1 VRHNRIFAGTEVTD
15 EASDA
20 RAQRLKVDSLQ
31 TSGQS
36 TLAPGKSSSLEGL
49 VALQR
54 FAGNKALT
62 SLLRPN
68 GEAVRPAVEK
78 AVASPSS
85 VVPADA
91 SASRSTAGGPGVSA
105 LQLHSDSESTEA
117 LGAKGFTVY
126 NHVVLHPDFAPGTAA
141 GDSVLAHEKAHFA
154 QQANGPV
161 SGQSIG
167 ANLAVSDPHDSFEVE
182 AASAAHGSRHQGAFG
197 SVSVSTSPVSQL
209 GAGRFAAAPG
219 GHMTIQ
225 RAVVDGG
232 ASLEALLVQ
241 LQGMSAEP
249 VQAPKQ
255 GFFSKLKQTISTVF
269 SRGGGKAKRSSAGE
283 TARSAA
289 AAYEVIH
296 AQADKAL
303 ALRSRMKDPLGP
315 ARARRVEAA
324 DMIEELS
331 SMKKTLGRWR
341 ENFAE
346 LHTELPVLAVA
357 IEAIDH
363 DIACVREVGFS
374 DQYPDNAS
382 WLDAIEHG
390 GAILA
395 SGKAHVDSIAQ
406 AQQDFTDT
414 ARKEQRS
421 KDKST
426 ASSEQVPQGASRKT
440 PEKDVHDKTIAQV
453 GRGGVD
459 LFRDYVKGYAASAI
473 LPAAQNALDGFWS
486 QRAQSESSD
495 QADDKI
501 SDPKTDPRVTGP
513 ATELAEHLGPVVC
526 PQGGGW
532 AVADPE
538 VLSRAAAI
546 LQYAEE
552 KFGQGSDIAEAFVLR
567 NMVWLGVQAQLL
579 VYASNYQKLPRAASV
594 ESMRAFMEAIFN
606 HRNQSVEEVF
616 AAWEPI
622 VSDFNRT
629 LLAKVREHMG
639 VNLQMQNV
647 D

>member
-1 VRHNRIFAGTEVTD
+1 MRHDRIFAGKKVAD

-20 RAQRLKVDSLQ
+20 RAQRLNVDSLH
-31 TSGQS
+31 GVGPS
-36 TLAPGKSSSLEGL
+36 TLPPGKSSSLDGL

-62 SLLRPN
+62 SLLRPD
-68 GEAVRPAVEK
+68 GEAVRPAVER

-91 SASRSTAGGPGVSA
+91 AAYRSKAGGPDA
-105 LQLHSDSESTEA
+105 TTLQLHSDRESTEA
-117 LGAKGFTVY
+117 LGAKGFTVS

-141 GDSVLAHEKAHFA
+141 GDSVLAHEKAHVA

-161 SGQSIG
+161 SGEPIG
-167 ANLAVSDPHDSFEVE
+167 ANIRVSDPHDSFEVA
-182 AASAAHGSRHQGAFG
+182 AASAATSSRGEDAFG
-197 SVSVSTSPVSQL
+197 SVSASPVSQL
-209 GAGRFAAAPG
+209 GAGRFASAGG

-232 ASLEALLVQ
+232 ESLEALLVQ
-241 LQGMSAEP
+241 LQSMSAQQA
-249 VQAPKQ
+249 QAPKQ
-255 GFFSKLKQTISTVF
+255 GFFSKLKQTISKVF
-269 SRGGGKAKRSSAGE
+269 SRGGGKAKRSPAGE

-289 AAYEVIH
+289 VAYEVVN

-315 ARARRVEAA
+315 ARERRVEAA
-324 DMIEELS
+324 DMIRELA
-331 SMKKTLGRWR
+331 SMKTTLGRWGQNFE
-341 ENFAE
+341 ENATKVPE
-346 LHTELPVLAVA
+346 LAAA
-357 IEAIDH
+357 IQAIDH
-363 DIACVREVGFS
+363 DIACVKEVGFA
-374 DQYPDNAS
+374 DRYPDNSS

-395 SGKAHVDSIAQ
+395 SGKAHVDSVVQ
-406 AQQDFTDT
+406 AQQDFTNT
-414 ARKEQRS
+414 ARKEQQSQGKS
-421 KDKST
+421 K
-426 ASSEQVPQGASRKT
+426 ASSEQVPQGTSSKT
-440 PEKDVHDKTIAQV
+440 PEQVLHDKTISQV
-453 GRGGVD
+453 ARRDAD
-459 LFRDYVKGYAASAI
+459 LFRDYVKGYADSAV
-473 LPAAQNALDGFWS
+473 LPAAQNALDGFWA
-486 QRAQSESSD
+486 QRAQSESAD
-495 QADDKI
+495 QAHDKI
-501 SDPKTDPRVTGP
+501 TDPKTDPRVTGP
-513 ATELAEHLGPVVC
+513 ATELAEHLGAVVC

-567 NMVWLGVQAQLL
+567 NMVWLGVQAPLL
-579 VYASNYQKLPRAASV
+579 AHAALYQKLQRAASV
-594 ESMRAFMEAIFN
+594 ESLRAFMEAIFKR
-606 HRNQSVEEVF
+606 HNQSSEEVF

-622 VSDFNRT
+622 VDDFSRT

-647 D
+647 N